1 MITIQ
6 EKKASLRKV
15 LKEKRSKILNRD
27 YEYKCNQIEQ
37 LLLPFINDQKFE
49 FIHCFVSMNK
59 KFEVNTHPIIEDLLS
74 KGKTVIVPVMNG
86 DELEH
91 SKINSTN
98 ELVKNTLGIL
108 EPKEN
113 LKIDTRKIDLI
124 LVPLLGVDIRGN
136 RLGYGKGY
144 YDKFLQTAEALKIG
158 LAFEEFVLDEIPSEK
173 HDVKLDGF
181 ITEKGV
187 RLL

>member
-1 MITIQ
+1 
-6 EKKASLRKV
+6 
-15 LKEKRSKILNRD
+15 
-27 YEYKCNQIEQ
+27 
-37 LLLPFINDQKFE
+37 
-49 FIHCFVSMNK
+49 
-59 KFEVNTHPIIEDLLS
+59 
-74 KGKTVIVPVMNG
+74 MNG